1 MCYIGAE
8 YLLQRDGIF
17 YYNRRIPDDVS
28 AQYASKRV
36 VFSLKTR
43 SRSAALKS
51 AASITG
57 QLEKQW
63 LHFRSEKWPIPVLT
77 NKTSHSTDTGLCGVT
92 LSDALDVYVRLKGGE
107 KGIKFIHHATRS
119 ANYTIEAI
127 GNLDL
132 CSYDG
137 KSRGVLRDA
146 LLERGLASSSA
157 KRIFASVRAMVNFI
171 ICEHGLKVAN
181 PFLNVFFP
189 ELNDTKKRKPF
200 SIKEISLLHDKCRS
214 TDDDVRHLVALISD
228 TGVRLGEA
236 TGLKV
241 ADIKIDCPTPHI
253 HIRPNPIRRLK
264 TKQSERQVPLIGAS
278 LWAAKRL
285 ITNSSGDYAFPRYV
299 KNGTCLSNS
308 ASATLNKWIRSN
320 ICNDLVVHG
329 LRHGFRDRLR
339 EVGCPPEI
347 ADSLGGWSRNSIG
360 ESYGDGYSLK
370 AKHEWLCK
378 IALD

>member
-43 SRSAALKS
+43 SRVAALKS
-51 AASITG
+51 AASVTG
-57 QLEKQW
+57 HLEKQW

-77 NKTSHSTDTGLCGVT
+77 TLTSLGTMNGLCGAK

-107 KGIKFIHHATRS
+107 KGIKFVHHATRS

-132 CSYDG
+132 SSYDG

-146 LLERGLASSSA
+146 LLDRGLASSSA

-200 SIKEISLLHDKCRS
+200 STKEIRLLHDKCRS
-214 TDDDVRHLVALISD
+214 TDDDVRHLAALISD
-228 TGVRLGEA
+228 TGMRLSEA

-241 ADIKIDCPTPHI
+241 SDIKIDGPTPYV

-264 TKQSERQVPLIGAS
+264 TKQSERQVPLVGAS
-278 LWAAKRL
+278 LWSAKRVL
-285 ITNSSGDYAFPRYV
+285 ATSIGDYAFPRYV
-299 KNGTCLSNS
+299 KNGSCLANS

-320 ICNDLVVHG
+320 ISNDLVVHSM
-329 LRHGFRDRLR
+329 RHGFCDRLR

-347 ADSLGGWSRNSIG
+347 KDSLGGWSRNSIG

-370 AKHEWLCK
+370 AKHKWLSK
-378 IALD
+378 IILG

>member
-51 AASITG
+51 AASVTG
-57 QLEKQW
+57 HLEKQW

-77 NKTSHSTDTGLCGVT
+77 THTSLGTMHGLCGAT
-92 LSDALDVYVRLKGGE
+92 LSDALDVYIRLKGGE
-107 KGIKFIHHATRS
+107 KGTKFVHHATRS
-119 ANYTIEAI
+119 AKYAIEAI
-127 GNLDL
+127 GDLDL
-132 CSYDG
+132 SSYDG

-146 LLERGLASSSA
+146 LLDRGLASSSA
-157 KRIFASVRAMVNFI
+157 KRIFASVRAMVNFV
-171 ICEHGLKVAN
+171 ICEHGLKVTS

-200 SIKEISLLHDKCRS
+200 STKETRLLHDKCRS
-214 TDDDVRHLVALISD
+214 ADDDVRHLIALISD
-228 TGVRLGEA
+228 TGVRLSEA

-241 ADIKIDCPTPHI
+241 NDIKIDGPTPYV

-278 LWAAKRL
+278 LWAAKRVL
-285 ITNSSGDYAFPRYV
+285 ATSSGDYAFPRYV
-299 KNGTCLSNS
+299 KNGTCLANS
-308 ASATLNKWIRSN
+308 ASAALNKWIKVN
-320 ICNDLVVHG
+320 IGNDLVVHG
-329 LRHGFRDRLR
+329 LRHKFRDRLR

-347 ADSLGGWSRNSIG
+347 TDSLGGWSRHSIG
-360 ESYGDGYSLK
+360 ESYGDGYSLR
-370 AKHEWLCK
+370 AKHKWLSK
-378 IALD
+378 IILE

>member
-51 AASITG
+51 AASVTG
-57 QLEKQW
+57 HLEKQW
-63 LHFRSEKWPIPVLT
+63 IHFRSEKWPIPVLT
-77 NKTSHSTDTGLCGVT
+77 TQTNIGTGTNLCGAK
-92 LSDALDVYVRLKGGE
+92 LSDALDVYVRLKGDE
-107 KGIKFIHHATRS
+107 KGTKFIHHAARS
-119 ANYTIEAI
+119 ANYAIEAI

-132 CSYDG
+132 SSYDG

-146 LLERGLASSSA
+146 LLDRGLASSSA

-200 SIKEISLLHDKCRS
+200 STKEIELLHDKCRS

-228 TGVRLGEA
+228 TGVRLAEA

-241 ADIKIDCPTPHI
+241 GDIKIDCPTPHI

-278 LWAAKRL
+278 LWAAKRVL
-285 ITNSSGDYAFPRYV
+285 ATSSGDYAFPRYV
-299 KNGTCLSNS
+299 KNGTCLANS
-308 ASATLNKWIRSN
+308 ASAALNKWIKTN
-320 ICNDLVVHG
+320 ICKDLVVHS
-329 LRHGFRDRLR
+329 LRHKFRDRLR

-347 ADSLGGWSRNSIG
+347 TDALGGWSRSSVG
-360 ESYGDGYSLK
+360 ESYGDGYSLEI
-370 AKHEWLCK
+370 KHKWLSK
-378 IALD
+378 ITLE

>member
-1 MCYIGAE
+1 
-8 YLLQRDGIF
+8 
-17 YYNRRIPDDVS
+17 
-28 AQYASKRV
+28 
-36 VFSLKTR
+36 LKTR

-51 AASITG
+51 AASVTG
-57 QLEKQW
+57 QLERQW

-77 NKTSHSTDTGLCGVT
+77 NKTSHSTDTALCGVT

-107 KGIKFIHHATRS
+107 KGTKFIHHATRS

-132 CSYDG
+132 TSYDG
-137 KSRGVLRDA
+137 KSKGVLRDS

-200 SIKEISLLHDKCRS
+200 STKDIRLLHNKCRLI
-214 TDDDVRHLVALISD
+214 DDDVRHLAALISD
-228 TGVRLGEA
+228 TGMRLSEA

-241 ADIKIDCPTPHI
+241 SDIKVDGPTPYVHI
-253 HIRPNPIRRLK
+253 TPNPIRRLK
-264 TKQSERQVPLIGAS
+264 TKQSERQVPLVGGS
-278 LWAAKRL
+278 LWAAKRVL
-285 ITNSSGDYAFPRYV
+285 ANSVGDYAFPRYI
-299 KNGTCLSNS
+299 KNGTCLANS

-320 ICNDLVVHG
+320 ISNDLVVHSM
-329 LRHGFRDRLR
+329 RHGFCDRLR
-339 EVGCPPEI
+339 EVGCPSEI
-347 ADSLGGWSRNSIG
+347 KDSLGGWSRNSIG

-370 AKHEWLCK
+370 AKYEWLSK
-378 IALD
+378 IILE

>member
-43 SRSAALKS
+43 SRVAALKS
-51 AASITG
+51 AASVTG
-57 QLEKQW
+57 HLEKQW

-77 NKTSHSTDTGLCGVT
+77 TLTSLGTMNGLCGAK

-107 KGIKFIHHATRS
+107 KGIKFVHHATRS

-132 CSYDG
+132 SSYDG

-146 LLERGLASSSA
+146 LLDRGLASSSA

-214 TDDDVRHLVALISD
+214 TDNDVRHLVALISD
-228 TGVRLGEA
+228 TGVRLSEA
-236 TGLKV
+236 TGLKISDLKV
-241 ADIKIDCPTPHI
+241 DGPTPCVHI
-253 HIRPNPIRRLK
+253 TPNPIRRLK

-278 LWAAKRL
+278 L
-285 ITNSSGDYAFPRYV
+285 
-299 KNGTCLSNS
+299 
-308 ASATLNKWIRSN
+308 
-320 ICNDLVVHG
+320 
-329 LRHGFRDRLR
+329 
-339 EVGCPPEI
+339 
-347 ADSLGGWSRNSIG
+347 
-360 ESYGDGYSLK
+360 
-370 AKHEWLCK
+370 
-378 IALD
+378 

>member
-43 SRSAALKS
+43 SRPAALKS
-51 AASITG
+51 AASVTG

-77 NKTSHSTDTGLCGVT
+77 NKTSHSTDTTLCGVT
-92 LSDALDVYVRLKGGE
+92 LSDALDVYVRLKGDE
-107 KGIKFIHHATRS
+107 KGTKFIHHATRS

-132 CSYDG
+132 TAYDG
-137 KSRGVLRDA
+137 KSKGVLRDS

-200 SIKEISLLHDKCRS
+200 FTKDIRLLHDKCRLI
-214 TDDDVRHLVALISD
+214 DDDVRHLAALISD
-228 TGVRLGEA
+228 TGMRLSEA

-241 ADIKIDCPTPHI
+241 SDIKVDGPTPHV

-264 TKQSERQVPLIGAS
+264 TKQSERQVPLVGGS
-278 LWAAKRL
+278 LWSAKRVL
-285 ITNSSGDYAFPRYV
+285 ANSVGDYAFSRYI
-299 KNGTCLSNS
+299 KNGNCLANS

-320 ICNDLVVHG
+320 ISNDLVVHSM
-329 LRHGFRDRLR
+329 RHGFCDRLR

-347 ADSLGGWSRNSIG
+347 KDSLGGWSRNSVG

-370 AKHEWLCK
+370 AKHEWLSK
-378 IALD
+378 IALE

>member
-1 MCYIGAE
+1 MCYLGAE

-28 AQYASKRV
+28 AQYTSKRV

-43 SRSAALKS
+43 SRSAAVRS
-51 AASITG
+51 AASVTG

-63 LHFRSEKWPIPVLT
+63 LHFRTEQWPIPVLT
-77 NKTSHSTDTGLCGVT
+77 NKTSHSTGTSLCGAT

-107 KGIKFIHHATRS
+107 KGTKFIHHATRS

-132 CSYDG
+132 TSYDG
-137 KSRGVLRDA
+137 KSKGVLRDS

-189 ELNDTKKRKPF
+189 ELNDTIKRKPF
-200 SIKEISLLHDKCRS
+200 STKDIRLLHDKCRS
-214 TDDDVRHLVALISD
+214 TDDDVRHLAALISD
-228 TGVRLGEA
+228 TGMRLSEA

-241 ADIKIDCPTPHI
+241 SDIKVDGPTPYV

-264 TKQSERQVPLIGAS
+264 TKQSERQVPLVGAS
-278 LWAAKRL
+278 LWAAKRVL
-285 ITNSSGDYAFPRYV
+285 ANSIGDYAFPRYI
-299 KNGTCLSNS
+299 KNGTCLANS

-320 ICNDLVVHG
+320 ISNDLVVHSM
-329 LRHGFRDRLR
+329 RHGFCDRLR
-339 EVGCPPEI
+339 EVGCPPEVK
-347 ADSLGGWSRNSIG
+347 DSLGGWSRNSIG

-370 AKHEWLCK
+370 AKHKWLSK
-378 IALD
+378 IILQ

>member
-51 AASITG
+51 AASVTG

-77 NKTSHSTDTGLCGVT
+77 TLTSLGTVNDLCGVT
-92 LSDALDVYVRLKGGE
+92 LSEALDVYVRLKGGE
-107 KGIKFIHHATRS
+107 KGIKFIRHATRS
-119 ANYTIEAI
+119 TNYAIEAV
-127 GNLDL
+127 GDHDL
-132 CSYDG
+132 TSYDG
-137 KSRGVLRDA
+137 KARGVLRDA
-146 LLERGLASSSA
+146 LLDRGLVSSSA
-157 KRIFASVRAMVNFI
+157 KRVFASVRAMVNFV
-171 ICEHGLKVAN
+171 ICEYGLKATN
-181 PFLNVFFP
+181 PFLHVFFP
-189 ELNDTKKRKPF
+189 ELNDTKKRMPF
-200 SIKEISLLHDKCRS
+200 STMEIRLLHDKCRS
-214 TDDDVRHLVALISD
+214 TDDDVRHLAALISD
-228 TGVRLGEA
+228 TGVRLAEA

-241 ADIKIDCPTPHI
+241 SDIKIGGPIPYI

-278 LWAAKRL
+278 LWAAKRIL
-285 ITNSSGDYAFPRYV
+285 ATSSGDYAFPRYV
-299 KNGTCLSNS
+299 KNGTCLANS
-308 ASATLNKWIRSN
+308 ASAILNKWIRSN
-320 ICNDLVVHG
+320 IGNDLVVHSM
-329 LRHGFRDRLR
+329 RHKFRDRLR

-347 ADSLGGWSRNSIG
+347 TDSLGGWSRNSIG

-370 AKHEWLCK
+370 AKHEWLSK
-378 IALD
+378 ITLE